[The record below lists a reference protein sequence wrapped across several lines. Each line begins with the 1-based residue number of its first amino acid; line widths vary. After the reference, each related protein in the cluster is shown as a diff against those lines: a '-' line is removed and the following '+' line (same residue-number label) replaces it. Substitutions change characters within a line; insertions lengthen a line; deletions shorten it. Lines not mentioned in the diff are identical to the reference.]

1 MGAPSRRMQTR
12 LTSIKVVSAGAK
24 EHAPNSYGRLM
35 RAPNR
40 WQRISS
46 HPDWPKEVA
55 ADLLLSRLAQTPRS
69 GHAQDSPAPVLYLT
83 LNQVPPTAKR
93 ARAKW
98 NTWFRLPPRGL
109 MHGVGSTW
117 SGRKTRAKS
126 DIWFRLPP
134 RGLMHG
140 VGSTWSGRK
149 ARAKWSAWFRLPP
162 RGQSMVTAQHDQV
175 ERHVRSRTSGFA
187 YPPADRAWCRLNM
200 VRSKGTCEVGHLVS
214 PTPPRTE
221 HGAGSTW
228 SGRKALLVA

>member
-24 EHAPNSYGRLM
+24 EHAPNKYGRLR
-35 RAPNR
+35 RAPNW

-98 NTWFRLPPRGL
+98 NT
-109 MHGVGSTW
+109 
-117 SGRKTRAKS
+117 
-126 DIWFRLPP
+126 WFRLPP